1 MYETRPWL
9 ANYPQGMPANI
20 NPDLYEN
27 LVDFFD
33 EKFVKYADHIAFECM
48 GVGIKYKELDKLSRQ
63 FGAYLQSRGLEPGD
77 KFAIMMPNC
86 LQYPVALI
94 GAMRAGLIIVNT
106 NPLYTQREM
115 LHQFTDSEVKGIC
128 ILANFAHNLEAIMG
142 KTKINVSIVTTL
154 GEMLGPV
161 HGFITDIVVKY
172 IKKLVPKY
180 TITNSVNFKE
190 VLETGKKFTIKEF
203 PNCSDDV
210 VLHQY
215 TGGTTGVAKGAM
227 LTNRN
232 LIANMLQSEAAMK
245 VLLKEGEEV
254 CLSPLPMYHIFAFTV
269 NVLAMVSLGA
279 KTVLVTN
286 ARDLKSVLK
295 EFNKNKITLF
305 TGLNTLF
312 NALLNHPD
320 FDKYDYSHL
329 KVTVGGG
336 MAVQVA
342 IAEKWEK
349 ATGNKIFEGF
359 GMTETSPVVC
369 LNPLD
374 GRVRYG
380 SIGMPVSS
388 TEVRIVDEDGNNV
401 PVGER
406 GELITKGPQVMSGYY
421 NNEAETAKVLKDGW
435 MYTGDI
441 AIMEP
446 DGYFSI
452 VDRKKDMILVSGFN
466 VYPNEVEDELIK
478 HPKIQEV
485 AAVGVPSE
493 QSGECVKVF
502 VVKKDQSLTKEE
514 VIAYAKENL
523 TGYKIP
529 KEVEFRT
536 ELPKTNVGKI
546 LRRQLRDGK

>member
-1 MYETRPWL
+1 
-9 ANYPQGMPANI
+9 
-20 NPDLYEN
+20 
-27 LVDFFD
+27 
-33 EKFVKYADHIAFECM
+33 
-48 GVGIKYKELDKLSRQ
+48 
-63 FGAYLQSRGLEPGD
+63 
-77 KFAIMMPNC
+77 
-86 LQYPVALI
+86 
-94 GAMRAGLIIVNT
+94 
-106 NPLYTQREM
+106 
-115 LHQFTDSEVKGIC
+115 
-128 ILANFAHNLEAIMG
+128 
-142 KTKINVSIVTTL
+142 
-154 GEMLGPV
+154 
-161 HGFITDIVVKY
+161 
-172 IKKLVPKY
+172 
-180 TITNSVNFKE
+180 
-190 VLETGKKFTIKEF
+190 
-203 PNCSDDV
+203 
-210 VLHQY
+210 
-215 TGGTTGVAKGAM
+215 
-227 LTNRN
+227 
-232 LIANMLQSEAAMK
+232 
-245 VLLKEGEEV
+245 
-254 CLSPLPMYHIFAFTV
+254 MYHIFAFTV

-295 EFNKNKITLF
+295 EFNNNKITLF

-388 TEVRIVDEDGNNV
+388 TEVRIVDEEGKDV

-485 AAVGVPSE
+485 AVVGVPSE

-514 VIAYAKENL
+514 VIAYAKEKL

>member
-1 MYETRPWL
+1 P
-9 ANYPQGMPANI
+9 
-20 NPDLYEN
+20 
-27 LVDFFD
+27 
-33 EKFVKYADHIAFECM
+33 KF
-48 GVGIKYKELDKLSRQ
+48 
-63 FGAYLQSRGLEPGD
+63 
-77 KFAIMMPNC
+77 
-86 LQYPVALI
+86 
-94 GAMRAGLIIVNT
+94 
-106 NPLYTQREM
+106 
-115 LHQFTDSEVKGIC
+115 
-128 ILANFAHNLEAIMG
+128 
-142 KTKINVSIVTTL
+142 
-154 GEMLGPV
+154 
-161 HGFITDIVVKY
+161 
-172 IKKLVPKY
+172 

-190 VLETGKKFTIKEF
+190 ALESGKKFTIKEF
-203 PNCSDDV
+203 PNCPEDV

-245 VLLKEGEEV
+245 VLLKEGEEI

-295 EFNKNKITLF
+295 EFNNNKITLF

-388 TEVRIVDEDGNNV
+388 TEVRIVDEEGKDV

-514 VIAYAKENL
+514 VIAYAKEKL